1 MATTIKR
8 TDVEVQGQNLIFTET
23 EESLATTPLAEV
35 ASDTSA
41 DYIII
46 VKDGAVRK
54 VSVGE
59 LLAIEEAQREP
70 LPYQSVSGSVTVPTE
85 TITEVCSYTIPTSG
99 LWLAVSKASFSTS
112 TTTVYNHY
120 IFYGNNN
127 TVVRNSMHSGGG
139 SANVFLGYLTAGTV
153 VSARVYQSTGDDRVC
168 NADLILVR
176 LGNSPT

>member
-1 MATTIKR
+1 MPTIR
-8 TDVEVQGQNLIFTET
+8 TLNAEVVGDTLNLQEQET
-23 EESLATTPLAEV
+23 DLATTPLAEV

-70 LPYQSVSGSVTVPTE
+70 LPYQSVSGSVTVPNE

-99 LWLAVSKASFSTS
+99 LWLAVSKASFTTS
-112 TTTVYNHY
+112 GTTVYNHY
-120 IFYGNNN
+120 IFYGNEI
-127 TVVRNSMHSGGG
+127 TAVRNNMHSGGG
-139 SANVFLGYLTAGTV
+139 SVNVFLGYLNVGTV
-153 VSARVYQSTGDDRVC
+153 VSARVYQSTGDNRVC
-168 NADLILVR
+168 NADLRLVR